1 MQRPALALGSAQ
13 SAGDVDAAGAARAG
27 VEVVRRRS
35 GGGAVLLDPDDPVWI
50 DLVVPATDR
59 LWVDDVGRATWWVGE
74 AWCRA
79 LGALG
84 VDPGCLA
91 LHRGPHERTA
101 WSGRVCFA
109 ALGAGEVT
117 AGGRKV
123 VGISQRRTRRGA
135 RFQCAALLRWA
146 PDRLVDLLALD
157 PPDRRACLA
166 AVAPT
171 AIGVDDLVSGAGAGR
186 RRSRRSPQPRG
197 PQGAGRSGVPGGPAG
212 RVVRAAVRAAAQL
225 ARP

>member
-1 MQRPALALGSAQ
+1 MPRR
-13 SAGDVDAAGAARAG
+13 AARAG

-35 GGGAVLLDPDDPVWI
+35 GGGAVLVDPDDPVWI
-50 DLVVPATDR
+50 DLVVPAGDR

-84 VDPGCLA
+84 VDPACLA
-91 LHRGPHERTA
+91 LHRGPLERTA
-101 WSGRVCFA
+101 WSDRVCFA

-157 PPDRRACLA
+157 PRRPPSLPGRGGADGDRGRRPRQRRRRRPASRRPRLGLREQVEAAFLA
-166 AVAPT
+166 A
-171 AIGVDDLVSGAGAGR
+171 L
-186 RRSRRSPQPRG
+186 
-197 PQGAGRSGVPGGPAG
+197 PGG
-212 RVVRAAVRAAAQL
+212 
-225 ARP
+225 

>member
-1 MQRPALALGSAQ
+1 MPRA
-13 SAGDVDAAGAARAG
+13 AARAG
-27 VEVVRRRS
+27 VDVVRRRS

-50 DLVVPATDR
+50 DLARAGHDDR

-91 LHRGPHERTA
+91 LHRGPLERTA
-101 WSGRVCFA
+101 WSDRICFA

-166 AVAPT
+166 
-171 AIGVDDLVSGAGAGR
+171 GGGADGDRGR
-186 RRSRRSPQPRG
+186 RPRQRRR
-197 PQGAGRSGVPGGPAG
+197 R
-212 RVVRAAVRAAAQL
+212 
-225 ARP
+225 RP